1 MKRALAT
8 LTLVLLTSGCHKA
21 KTDADAQL
29 QKVSDAFAKADL
41 KTESFAPGDAA
52 AFHAEKCMTGK
63 IEGVDSVVCEY
74 GSLDALALGK
84 KAGEAWAAG
93 APTAAVLG
101 NGRVLLAVADRAHV
115 DPNGKAI
122 HKITHAF
129 THLQ

>member
-1 MKRALAT
+1 MKRAIAT
-8 LTLVLLTSGCHKA
+8 LTLVLLASGCHKA
-21 KTDADAQL
+21 KTEADAQL

-41 KTESFAPGDAA
+41 KTENFAAGDAS
-52 AFHAEKCMTGK
+52 AFHAEKCLMGK

-74 GSLDALALGK
+74 GSVDALALGK
-84 KAGEAWAAG
+84 KAGEAWAAS
-93 APTAAVLG
+93 AATAAVLG

>member
-1 MKRALAT
+1 MSRALT
-8 LTLVLLTSGCHKA
+8 ILSLVLFVGACHKA
-21 KTDADAQL
+21 KTDSEAQL

-84 KAGEAWAAG
+84 KAGEAWAG
-93 APTAAVLG
+93 SAPTAAVLG
-101 NGRVLLAVADRAHV
+101 NGRVLLAVADRSHV

-122 HKITHAF
+122 HKITRAF

>member
-1 MKRALAT
+1 MTRATWMLA
-8 LTLVLLTSGCHKA
+8 LLLVAGGCHKA
-21 KTDADAQL
+21 KTDGEAQL

-41 KTESFAPGDAA
+41 KTEGFAASDAA
-52 AFHAEKCMTGK
+52 AFHADKCMAGK
-63 IEGVDSVVCEY
+63 IEGVDSVICEY
-74 GSLDALALGK
+74 GSPDALALGK
-84 KAGEAWAAG
+84 KAGEAWAAS
-93 APTAAVLG
+93 AATAAVLG